1 MNPITNVHGKII
13 LYDLYGGARISKE
26 EIDDI
31 VDQLFKVVNT
41 KLPTDAKYQQNYRD
55 IFSLAIE
62 RINYL
67 KIEL

>member
-1 MNPITNVHGKII
+1 MNPITNIQGKTI
-13 LYDLYGGARISKE
+13 LYDLYGGIKMNKE
-26 EIDDI
+26 EIDNI
-31 VDQLFKVVNT
+31 VEQLFKVVST
-41 KLPTDAKYQQNYRD
+41 KLPTDAQYPQNYRD